1 MQPFPGTLT
10 KKAEK
15 WEENLGPSTLSQ
27 SLLAGKAKQESKW
40 QESAENVIYSAFF
53 FRYHREE
60 NTGRENKISF
70 KEGDVGNGKEEE
82 DHEDHG
88 DGNDSKDCSE
98 NKGNVTIEIA
108 Q

>member
-27 SLLAGKAKQESKW
+27 SLLAGKAKRESKW

-70 KEGDVGNGKEEE
+70 KEGDVGNGKRKRTMRTTETAMIV
-82 DHEDHG
+82 
-88 DGNDSKDCSE
+88 KTAV
-98 NKGNVTIEIA
+98 KIKA
-108 Q
+108 M